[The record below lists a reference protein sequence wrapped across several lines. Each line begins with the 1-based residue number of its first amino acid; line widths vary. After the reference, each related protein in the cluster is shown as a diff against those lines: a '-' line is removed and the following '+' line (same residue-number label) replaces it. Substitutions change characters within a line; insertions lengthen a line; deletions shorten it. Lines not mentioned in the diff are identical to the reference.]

1 MGFLGKKKLNT
12 RESSSGELAA
22 AEKTLSSVKPEITAA
37 GVEIS
42 SPTDAVDGRDDVAT
56 DKNIKATRL
65 IKKSNNNTE
74 TRDTPITM
82 HKRAST
88 TIGGKGSSGRS
99 RAFSDDSN
107 LNKCRDPPRPKSVPN
122 ASLPSSPGKAY
133 KKTVSNSDR
142 TRVTSNKKYV
152 DDKETP
158 RVSNLTTERH
168 VRSAESLK
176 KKLHILSLEEES
188 SMASSFDSSYIS
200 GDDDDDDS
208 ASEYDNVSS
217 FDDTI
222 DRGIS
227 KSYSTDLS
235 TADGTTRSRSFVE
248 TMWSKARKGVGIM
261 SPNNSTIASS
271 MAGTSFDDTL
281 GSKSFDDTLGSKSL
295 STCSSG
301 DTADE
306 IEVDK
311 AAKEKE
317 GGKGGVKKTIAS
329 PNATV
334 VKKTI
339 ASPKAEPSPKDA
351 NVVSK
356 NPSAGPSPKVSNP
369 EAGAATATK
378 EEEEVA
384 TDEVAASQSNGV
396 SPTKKSVIK
405 VTKLVSNYLME
416 MEKFCVKSSEAQL
429 LLRVAEHGNVTKMS
443 LRVSDELLMRHPTF
457 SHFSILTFLLLLLFL
472 LYPHRSLIPSQ
483 SQTNQM
489 KLSSRLIALPSP
501 SKIAWSVVVNGTI
514 CKACHLCLDPTLL
527 VPYLRWDPILPRI
540 LNSEWE
546 IKSLRSYPMGVTPN
560 ISRCHIEVLYVS
572 QMRLTVLLPCA

>member
-1 MGFLGKKKLNT
+1 M
-12 RESSSGELAA
+12 
-22 AEKTLSSVKPEITAA
+22 
-37 GVEIS
+37 
-42 SPTDAVDGRDDVAT
+42 
-56 DKNIKATRL
+56 
-65 IKKSNNNTE
+65 
-74 TRDTPITM
+74 
-82 HKRAST
+82 
-88 TIGGKGSSGRS
+88 
-99 RAFSDDSN
+99 
-107 LNKCRDPPRPKSVPN
+107 PN

-158 RVSNLTTERH
+158 RVSNLTTEKH

-200 GDDDDDDS
+200 GDDDDDDDDS
-208 ASEYDNVSS
+208 ASEYT

-271 MAGTSFDDTL
+271 MAGTSFDETL

-317 GGKGGVKKTIAS
+317 GGKGGVKKAIAS
-329 PNATV
+329 PKATV
-334 VKKTI
+334 VKMT
-339 ASPKAEPSPKDA
+339 SPKAEPSPKDA

-356 NPSAGPSPKVSNP
+356 HPSAGPSPKVSSP

-384 TDEVAASQSNGV
+384 TDEVAASQSNG
-396 SPTKKSVIK
+396 TKKPVIK

-416 MEKFCVKSSEAQL
+416 MEKFRVKSSEAQL

-443 LRVSDELLMRHPTF
+443 LRVSEELLMRHPTF
-457 SHFSILTFLLLLLFL
+457 SHFSILTLLLLLLFL
-472 LYPHRSLIPSQ
+472 LYPHRSLIPSP

-546 IKSLRSYPMGVTPN
+546 IKSLQSYPLGVTPN
-560 ISRCHIEVLYVS
+560 ISRCHIKVLYVS